1 MEIHNISEDLIVNSV
16 GTIFEAIKNEN
27 NPDGFCL
34 CEQCK
39 LDTICYALNR
49 TEPLYI
55 VSNRGMTR
63 IEHDWLGKQQTEADL
78 YSLIYTGLRVINHNK
93 RSTANHDENVS
104 DVSDHPAFYFP
115 IIIGRLFDG
124 ENFAPIADAKVEL
137 YHGSKIVPMRN
148 QNWQNPYTIIL
159 KTSGT
164 YTFWPASFPAETID
178 IKKIFELTV
187 KIETQAYEPLNHFF
201 KISSISNIQTQNTH
215 TSEKTF
221 KLPDLYLFRP
231 GEAEKN
237 G

>member
-1 MEIHNISEDLIVNSV
+1 MEIHNVSEDLIINSV
-16 GTIFEAIKNEN
+16 QTIFETIKKEN

-49 TEPLYI
+49 TEPRYI
-55 VSNRGMTR
+55 LSNRGMTR
-63 IEHDWLGKQQTEADL
+63 IEHDWTERQQTEADL
-78 YSLIYTGLRVINHNK
+78 YSLIYTGLRIINHNK
-93 RSTANHDENVS
+93 RSTTNHEENVS

-124 ENFAPIADAKVEL
+124 ENFAPIVDAKVEL
-137 YHGSKIVPMRN
+137 HHNGKIVPMRN
-148 QNWQNPYTIIL
+148 QNWQNPYTIISR
-159 KTSGT
+159 TSGT

-178 IKKIFELTV
+178 IKKIFEFTI
-187 KIETQAYEPLNHFF
+187 KNETPGYETLSHFF

-215 TSEKTF
+215 STERTL
-221 KLPDLYLFRP
+221 KLPDQYLFRL